1 MAEEIIKIVA
11 IEVQMPY
18 HNEVYIVGE
27 KPEGH
32 MSGIVKNA
40 GIVEEIRLSEDDD
53 SIQERDVI
61 YIKME
66 KNGIILEL
74 SSSQPGLRIIWSDES
89 VEV

>member
-40 GIVEEIRLSEDDD
+40 GIVEEIRLAEDDD

>member
-1 MAEEIIKIVA
+1 MTQEIIKIVG

-18 HNEVYIVGE
+18 HNEVYTVGE

-32 MSGIVKNA
+32 GSTIVKNA
-40 GIVEEIRLSEDDD
+40 GIVEEIRLAEDDD

-66 KNGIILEL
+66 KKRNNIGNVHKSTRIKNNLE
-74 SSSQPGLRIIWSDES
+74 
-89 VEV
+89 

>member
-1 MAEEIIKIVA
+1 MTQEIIKIVG

-32 MSGIVKNA
+32 GSMIVKNA
-40 GIVEEIRLSEDDD
+40 GIVKEIRLADDDD

-66 KNGIILEL
+66 KNGII
-74 SSSQPGLRIIWSDES
+74 DEN
-89 VEV
+89 VDM

>member
-1 MAEEIIKIVA
+1 MTQEIIKIVG

-18 HNEVYIVGE
+18 HNEVYTVGE

-32 MSGIVKNA
+32 GSMIVKNA
-40 GIVEEIRLSEDDD
+40 GIVKEIRLADDDD

-66 KNGIILEL
+66 KNGIILEM
-74 SSSQPGLRIIWSDES
+74 STSQPGLRIIWSDEN
-89 VEV
+89 VDM

>member
-1 MAEEIIKIVA
+1 MTQEIIKIVG

-18 HNEVYIVGE
+18 HNEVYTVGE

-32 MSGIVKNA
+32 GSTIVKNA
-40 GIVEEIRLSEDDD
+40 GIVEEIRLAEDDD

-66 KNGIILEL
+66 KNGIILEM
-74 SSSQPGLRIIWSDES
+74 STSQPGLRIIWIYEN
-89 VEV
+89 VEM